1 MNYFDTEFK
10 FTIIKTLKMKKRI
23 LQYGVVCTILITIV
37 SFKSKEK
44 EDADEKT
51 ASVESNIDS
60 LENFITSDAEANGDR
75 ISTDF
80 DRKKQESND
89 AISNLGHHVKA
100 SNQARLNSINNKYI
114 VVKTSVEATKFSAK
128 PNTNQELRNKFFG
141 VYKIGDDINFSWVNR
156 DTILHTYQDDF
167 LDNKSKKELTINF
180 KNKNVIENVN
190 PISSSRKSGIS
201 CIFLLLL
208 PFLFSNFS
216 SAQITIE
223 GNTNDCGVLLA
234 NPEDIKVNIIY
245 PVDNL
250 MIYRRVLQRHGQ
262 F

>member
-1 MNYFDTEFK
+1 
-10 FTIIKTLKMKKRI
+10 MKKRI
-23 LQYGVVCTILITIV
+23 LQYGVVCAILVTIV
-37 SFKSKEK
+37 SCKNKEK
-44 EDADEKT
+44 EAADEKT
-51 ASVESNIDS
+51 ASVESEDS
-60 LENFITSDAEANGDR
+60 LEDVKTSDAEANWDR

-100 SNQARLNSINNKYI
+100 SNQARLDSTNNRYI
-114 VVKTSVEATKFSAK
+114 LVKTSIEATKVPAK
-128 PNTNQELRNKFFG
+128 PNTNQALRNKFFG
-141 VYKIGDDINFSWVNR
+141 VNKIGEDINFSWVNR

-223 GNTNDCGVLLA
+223 GNPNDCGVLLA
-234 NPEDIKVNIIY
+234 NPEDIKINIIY
-245 PVDNL
+245 PLDNL
-250 MIYRRVLQRHGQ
+250 MIYRRVLQRHGAILRCDSAIG
-262 F
+262 FSSEH